1 MAQFVDL
8 DVGQRLGRTGAQ
20 ADQLSILPLKHPRNM
35 DNECLIMRSAPVL
48 TPPFFASRLSAR
60 SNVARSHHIQVN
72 RLDP

>member
-48 TPPFFASRLSAR
+48 TPGTTS
-60 SNVARSHHIQVN
+60 
-72 RLDP
+72 D